1 MRGTPDQASRFL
13 AGLYSGVRMGYL
25 NVWAKQG
32 QASESKWFPFGQT
45 GAEEAAAA
53 EAETLDRMGWDVYFG
68 VCPAMFGKSGS
79 ARISQA
85 DVSCVPAYFMDID
98 TMEDASKAG
107 KRVPGS
113 ISEAADRLKAL
124 SVPPTACIRSGHG
137 LHAYWFLTEP
147 VKVSGKPEEAK
158 KRLRAFAN
166 AAASAI
172 GCPDLDAHAS
182 EPARVLRM
190 PGTHNHKGGG
200 ALPVGIEYMTDRR
213 YPAEELDAFAQA
225 VEPDEKEKTLFQ
237 PPPAVNAVS
246 SVRTD
251 VPCLMD
257 YQPGGR
263 YYLSDNAL
271 WQMLSRKNDR
281 ILRLK
286 NGDLSDY
293 SGDHSAADQ
302 AMCNALAFATGCNA
316 ARMDELFRTT
326 MLYRAKWDEKH
337 GSATYGEMTIR
348 KAVEGTSSVYRG
360 RDWKKECMGEQSR
373 MDFEAVQEAYR
384 RSSGGAYAVEPFRTA
399 AERVDR
405 NGNVSVEPLA
415 DFVAVPVETVLRDD
429 GAEQMREYIMEG
441 YDYRGRKLPRVCV
454 PAAKLDAFRWVME
467 SWPGAVIEPGQN
479 KKDKLRAAIQKV
491 ERETARRREVYIH
504 TGWRKMEG
512 KWVYLYHG
520 GAVGAERISVEM
532 SGKLQRYSLPD
543 AAEDLKS
550 SIRESMKLLE
560 MAPYRATAPLLASMY
575 LAPLME
581 FFAGAG
587 ERVSHMMTV
596 RGKTQSKKSVL
607 TALFLTH
614 FGPGF
619 TYNTLPLNFQST
631 ANAICG
637 QLFQLKDVPAV
648 VDDFHPTAAE
658 KRGSGV
664 DEMTRTARRI
674 NRAVGDD
681 AGRARL
687 NSDGKTLQED
697 RPSRGLV
704 IITAEFE
711 PDLGESGDSRC
722 FVCPLNP
729 GDVKTGRGLDNAQ
742 EAGRRGVYASAM
754 RGYIE
759 FVAEK
764 ANSDQQGFEEW
775 LRASFREKRR
785 RLNEQGEGYGGHGR
799 LATAG
804 AHLLTAVDLMLIYAQ
819 KVGAL
824 TAQEAEEMRGKCEQA
839 ILSDLAAHAESVK
852 DTDPMIVFA
861 QALSELGEQEY
872 TLIAPEEDGVKSDS
886 FIGYR
891 TRDAVYLSPK
901 RAFAAVSEMLRRGGA
916 PFPVSARE
924 LWRRL
929 YEAGI
934 ASTGAAQTQHIPGI
948 SKSAYVIRLDARLL
962 AGLRDGVEVK
972 PVVTGEQTELA
983 L

>member
-1 MRGTPDQASRFL
+1 MSDQASRFL
-13 AGLYSGVRMGYL
+13 CELYDGIHQGYL
-25 NVWAKQG
+25 NVWSKRG
-32 QASESKWFPFGQT
+32 RESASSWHLLEEACAIK
-45 GAEEAAAA
+45 GAEAKAA
-53 EAETLDRMGWDVYFG
+53 ELDRQGWDVYFG
-68 VCPAMFGKSGS
+68 VCPASSAKTGS
-79 ARISQA
+79 ARIKQTEVASI
-85 DVSCVPAYFMDID
+85 PAYFMDVD
-98 TMEDASKAG
+98 TMEDESKAE
-107 KRVPGS
+107 KRVPES
-113 ISEAADRLKAL
+113 VEDAVERLKTL
-124 SVPPTACIRSGHG
+124 PLPPSACIRSGHG
-137 LHAYWFLTEP
+137 LHAYWFLSEP
-147 VKVSGKPEEAK
+147 IAVNGKSEEAK
-158 KRLRAFAN
+158 ARLRAFAD
-166 AAASAI
+166 AVAGEI

-200 ALPVGIEYMTDRR
+200 ALPVMVEYVTEVR
-213 YPAEELDAFAQA
+213 YAAEELDAFAQTVGPEVEEQA
-225 VEPDEKEKTLFQ
+225 VIQLS
-237 PPPAVNAVS
+237 PAVDAVPPVAPNS
-246 SVRTD
+246 S
-251 VPCLMD
+251 CSAD
-257 YQPGGR
+257 YQPGGK
-263 YYLSDNAL
+263 YYLTDDAL

-286 NGDLSDY
+286 NGDLTDY

-316 ARMDELFRTT
+316 ARMDELFRST

-337 GSATYGEMTIR
+337 GSGTYGEMTIR
-348 KAVEGTSSVYRG
+348 KACEDTGSVYRG
-360 RDWKKECMGEQSR
+360 RDWKLDR
-373 MDFEAVQEAYR
+373 MEEETKQDFEAVRAAYE
-384 RSSGGAYAVEPFRTA
+384 RSSGGAYAVEPFRTV

-429 GAEQMREYIMEG
+429 GAEQTREYIMEG
-441 YDYRGRKLPRVCV
+441 YDYRGRILPRVSV
-454 PAAKLDAFRWVME
+454 PAAKLDSFRWVME

-504 TGWRKMEG
+504 TGWRKLNG
-512 KWVYLYHG
+512 KWKYLYHG
-520 GAVGAERISVEM
+520 GAVGAEGISVEM
-532 SGKLQRYSLPD
+532 SGKLIRYALPD
-543 AAEDLKS
+543 GAADLKNS
-550 SIRESMKLLE
+550 VLESVGLLE
-560 MAPYRATAPLLASMY
+560 LAPYRATAPLLASMY

-587 ERVSHMMTV
+587 ERVSHMLTV

-614 FGPGF
+614 FGLGF

-729 GDVKTGRGLDNAQ
+729 GDVKSGDRLDAAQ
-742 EAGRRGVYASAM
+742 ETGRRGVYASAM

-759 FVAEK
+759 FIAEK
-764 ANSDQQGFEEW
+764 VNADQQSFEEW
-775 LRASFREKRR
+775 LRASFREKRH

-819 KVGAL
+819 KVGAVR
-824 TAQEAEEMRGKCEQA
+824 AEEAEELRGKCERA

-861 QALSELGEQEY
+861 RALSE
-872 TLIAPEEDGVKSDS
+872 IALQDGALLTPEEAAFGVSDS

-891 TRDAVYLSPK
+891 TPDALYLSPGK
-901 RAFAAVSEMLRRGGA
+901 ALAAVSDLLRRNGS
-916 PFPVSARE
+916 PFPISSRE

-929 YEAGI
+929 HEAGV
-934 ASTGAAQTQHIPGI
+934 ASTAGGTTQHIPNMAK
-948 SKSAYVIRLDARLL
+948 SKYVVRLDDRRMA
-962 AGLRDGVEVK
+962 ALRDSEEVRSITTGVQIG
-972 PVVTGEQTELA
+972 PVA
-983 L
+983 